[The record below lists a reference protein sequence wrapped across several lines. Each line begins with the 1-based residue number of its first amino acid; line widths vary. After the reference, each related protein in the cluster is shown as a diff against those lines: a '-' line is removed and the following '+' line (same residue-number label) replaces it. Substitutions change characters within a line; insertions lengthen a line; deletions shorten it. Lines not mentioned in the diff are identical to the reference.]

1 MLSTCS
7 GKPLYSLSRDHKPTD
22 TNEQIRIF
30 KEGGKIYRTEM
41 TKIVQKS
48 AQSSSNSNSRDTVIG
63 PLRVFPGKLSVT
75 RTFGDI
81 EAKDPELGG
90 IKNCIG
96 TDP

>member
-1 MLSTCS
+1 MQKISKGTKKQTKVERPKS
-7 GKPLYSLSRDHKPTD
+7 SFADNN
-22 TNEQIRIF
+22 NE
-30 KEGGKIYRTEM
+30 
-41 TKIVQKS
+41 V
-48 AQSSSNSNSRDTVIG
+48 VVG

-81 EAKDPELGG
+81 EAKLPEFGG